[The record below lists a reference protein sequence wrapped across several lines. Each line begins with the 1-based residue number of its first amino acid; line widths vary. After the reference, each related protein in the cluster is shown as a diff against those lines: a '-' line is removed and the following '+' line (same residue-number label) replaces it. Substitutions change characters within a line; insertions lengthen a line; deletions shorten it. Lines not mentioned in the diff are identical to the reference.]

1 MIEYLDKNYWL
12 NDLCNTSTIIDENI
26 KLIDNNN
33 YQLIASNILSHLRD
47 FVDSFSS
54 FIFLMENRDYNVITE
69 KWKIIQ
75 DSYKFCKSHDIYNF
89 ISEFHDCL
97 NSSVS
102 HFTLS
107 GEYAERM
114 LLKYLDYLA
123 NSKITLKNKFNIDIF
138 KNLTKLPIDMD
149 NELANYY
156 AEILNKLT
164 INTFKTSNSESKVYY
179 VQKKKTI
186 YINNKVIYEYTLSNA
201 QDKLSKLDRFIAYS
215 KINIFTNYAIKCSF
229 IEDKISIFNKS
240 INILIINDYF
250 VSIRPCE
257 FSNYDYIFFGK
268 FDNNYNRTKQY
279 YNLMNYIKNNN
290 KSLADIVLFND
301 EDFTRFL
308 EKIKDKIEKD
318 TNIINF
324 LKRNH
329 DYIKSNKIGK
339 NTLLYLL
346 SIMKNTV
353 IKNQIQNSENNQI
366 NQLCLKL
373 GTLIFEN
380 TPLSASLIKHNPDFS
395 ILLKLFNAEE
405 REDELLAREINKN
418 SNNNSLIY
426 FDAKSLSLSD
436 KEINTLILK
445 YNSRLSERQQDRRIE
460 RHGNNLYIN
469 SNEDNT
475 IFIIETLL
483 NKRSKFKNGEY
494 THFAKKNLDKSKMD
508 DPQKIDAIYKMFS
521 NNGFF
526 CIYGSAG
533 TGKSTLI
540 SHELSIL
547 KNYSKLC
554 LANTHPAVQNMKRKI
569 NDNDAEYMTISSFLY
584 SKSVKTDWDILVIDE
599 CSNVSTNDM
608 AKILDKV
615 NTDLILLS
623 GDIFQLSSIQFG
635 NWFSLLK
642 NFISKDS
649 YIDLNNT
656 YRSDNNTL
664 LNLWNK
670 VRNISHK
677 IQEDLTSFRISHK
690 ISDDIFNKK
699 SDDEIILCLNYDG
712 LYGINNLNK
721 LLQLSNP
728 NQEYKWDQY
737 TFKVNDP
744 IVFNESNR
752 FGNILYNN
760 LKGTIKK
767 INVTNYSIR
776 FQLEV
781 NTFIEQEKDNIFAD
795 DDRGFVVLKNIS
807 NEKTL
812 IELSVTKS
820 YEEDYDKDTEEEAIV
835 PFQIAYAVSIHKSQG
850 LEYDSVK
857 LVITNEIGESITH
870 NVFYTAIT
878 RAKKILNI
886 YWSPECEKEV
896 ISSLSI
902 KDYNS
907 DVNILSNNSNLNIK
921 S

>member
-1 MIEYLDKNYWL
+1 
-12 NDLCNTSTIIDENI
+12 
-26 KLIDNNN
+26 
-33 YQLIASNILSHLRD
+33 
-47 FVDSFSS
+47 
-54 FIFLMENRDYNVITE
+54 
-69 KWKIIQ
+69 
-75 DSYKFCKSHDIYNF
+75 
-89 ISEFHDCL
+89 
-97 NSSVS
+97 
-102 HFTLS
+102 
-107 GEYAERM
+107 
-114 LLKYLDYLA
+114 
-123 NSKITLKNKFNIDIF
+123 
-138 KNLTKLPIDMD
+138 
-149 NELANYY
+149 
-156 AEILNKLT
+156 
-164 INTFKTSNSESKVYY
+164 
-179 VQKKKTI
+179 
-186 YINNKVIYEYTLSNA
+186 
-201 QDKLSKLDRFIAYS
+201 
-215 KINIFTNYAIKCSF
+215 
-229 IEDKISIFNKS
+229 
-240 INILIINDYF
+240 
-250 VSIRPCE
+250 
-257 FSNYDYIFFGK
+257 
-268 FDNNYNRTKQY
+268 
-279 YNLMNYIKNNN
+279 MNYIKNNN

-445 YNSRLSERQQDRRIE
+445 YNSRLPARQQNRRIE
-460 RHGNNLYIN
+460 RHENNLYIN

-475 IFIIETLL
+475 VFIIETLL
-483 NKRSKFKNGEY
+483 NKNSKFKKGEY
-494 THFAKKNLDKSKMD
+494 TCFAKKNLDKSKMD

-521 NNGFF
+521 NNSFF

-584 SKSVKTDWDILVIDE
+584 NKSVETNWDILVIDE

-635 NWFSLLK
+635 NWFSLLR

>member
-1 MIEYLDKNYWL
+1 
-12 NDLCNTSTIIDENI
+12 
-26 KLIDNNN
+26 
-33 YQLIASNILSHLRD
+33 
-47 FVDSFSS
+47 
-54 FIFLMENRDYNVITE
+54 
-69 KWKIIQ
+69 
-75 DSYKFCKSHDIYNF
+75 
-89 ISEFHDCL
+89 
-97 NSSVS
+97 
-102 HFTLS
+102 
-107 GEYAERM
+107 
-114 LLKYLDYLA
+114 
-123 NSKITLKNKFNIDIF
+123 
-138 KNLTKLPIDMD
+138 
-149 NELANYY
+149 
-156 AEILNKLT
+156 
-164 INTFKTSNSESKVYY
+164 
-179 VQKKKTI
+179 
-186 YINNKVIYEYTLSNA
+186 
-201 QDKLSKLDRFIAYS
+201 
-215 KINIFTNYAIKCSF
+215 
-229 IEDKISIFNKS
+229 
-240 INILIINDYF
+240 
-250 VSIRPCE
+250 
-257 FSNYDYIFFGK
+257 
-268 FDNNYNRTKQY
+268 
-279 YNLMNYIKNNN
+279 MNYIKNNN

-301 EDFTRFL
+301 EDFTHFL
-308 EKIKDKIEKD
+308 EIIKDKREKD

-366 NQLCLKL
+366 NQLCLKY
-373 GTLIFEN
+373 GTLVFEN

-483 NKRSKFKNGEY
+483 NKRSKFKKGEY